1 MMKKTHRAGNFDL
14 YDKNVDRMFGRIE
27 INRKRRLYIR
37 RKNGICRV
45 FGNHTIMGGIGKQRI
60 GLRNRRAV
68 SAVIDI
74 VFIDKRHL
82 PWYTVSDI

>member
-1 MMKKTHRAGNFDL
+1 MMKKLTARATL
-14 YDKNVDRMFGRIE
+14 IYMIKMLTE
-27 INRKRRLYIR
+27 CLEELKSTAKTALHTA
-37 RKNGICRV
+37 KNGICRV
-45 FGNHTIMGGIGKQRI
+45 SGNHTIMGGIGKQRI